1 MEEEDF
7 SSSFSIQRRKK
18 NKNTKRFSD
27 EQIRS
32 LESIFKLDTKLEPK
46 KKIQLARELEL
57 QPRQVAI
64 WFQNRR
70 ARWKSKQLEQE
81 YRALKTN
88 YDNLSSQFEFLKEE
102 KESLHTQLQKLNEM
116 MLKEIHSTN
125 EASKGLE
132 ERSTNQGLDDENNNS
147 EIKADTKTL
156 TDTLD
161 NCSMMH
167 SDADERENT
176 GGLLDQYEGAELMSF
191 CQQLDGSLPPTERW
205 CNFGSGDISDQVAN
219 SNWWDF

>member
-1 MEEEDF
+1 MEEEDL
-7 SSSFSIQRRKK
+7 SSSFSVQRKKK

-88 YDNLSSQFEFLKEE
+88 YDNLNSQFEFLKEE
-102 KESLHTQLQKLNEM
+102 KESLLAQVPFF
-116 MLKEIHSTN
+116 
-125 EASKGLE
+125 
-132 ERSTNQGLDDENNNS
+132 
-147 EIKADTKTL
+147 
-156 TDTLD
+156 
-161 NCSMMH
+161 
-167 SDADERENT
+167 
-176 GGLLDQYEGAELMSF
+176 LL
-191 CQQLDGSLPPTERW
+191 
-205 CNFGSGDISDQVAN
+205 
-219 SNWWDF
+219 

>member
-7 SSSFSIQRRKK
+7 SSSFSIQRKK
-18 NKNTKRFSD
+18 MSKNTKRFSD

-32 LESIFKLDTKLEPK
+32 LESLFKLDTKLEPK

-81 YRALKTN
+81 YRTLKTN

-102 KESLHTQLQKLNEM
+102 KESLLTQLQKLNE

-161 NCSMMH
+161 NCSNMH

-176 GGLLDQYEGAELMSF
+176 GGLLDPNEGSELMSF

-205 CNFGSGDISDQVAN
+205 CNFGSGDISDQACGN

>member
-1 MEEEDF
+1 MEEEDL
-7 SSSFSIQRRKK
+7 SSSFSVQRKKK

-88 YDNLSSQFEFLKEE
+88 YDNLNSQFEFLKEE
-102 KESLHTQLQKLNEM
+102 KESLLAQLQKLNE

-156 TDTLD
+156 TDTVD
-161 NCSMMH
+161 NCSIMH
-167 SDADERENT
+167 SDPDERENT
-176 GGLLDQYEGAELMSF
+176 GGLLDQYQGAELLSF
-191 CQQLDGSLPPTERW
+191 CQQLDGPLPPAERW
-205 CNFGSGDISDQVAN
+205 CNFGSGDISDQACGN
-219 SNWWDF
+219 SNWWEF

>member
-7 SSSFSIQRRKK
+7 SSSFSIQRKKK

-102 KESLHTQLQKLNEM
+102 KESLLTQVPVLIL
-116 MLKEIHSTN
+116 SP
-125 EASKGLE
+125 S
-132 ERSTNQGLDDENNNS
+132 SS
-147 EIKADTKTL
+147 
-156 TDTLD
+156 
-161 NCSMMH
+161 
-167 SDADERENT
+167 
-176 GGLLDQYEGAELMSF
+176 
-191 CQQLDGSLPPTERW
+191 
-205 CNFGSGDISDQVAN
+205 
-219 SNWWDF
+219 

>member
-7 SSSFSIQRRKK
+7 SSSFSIQRKKK

-102 KESLHTQLQKLNEM
+102 KESLHTQLQKLND
-116 MLKEIHSTN
+116 MLKEIHSTS

-147 EIKADTKTL
+147 EIKAVTKSL

-176 GGLLDQYEGAELMSF
+176 GGLLHQYEGAELMSF

-205 CNFGSGDISDQVAN
+205 CNFGSGDISDQVGN

>member
-116 MLKEIHSTN
+116 LKEIHSTN

-132 ERSTNQGLDDENNNS
+132 ERSTIQGLDDENNNS
-147 EIKADTKTL
+147 EIKADTKTF